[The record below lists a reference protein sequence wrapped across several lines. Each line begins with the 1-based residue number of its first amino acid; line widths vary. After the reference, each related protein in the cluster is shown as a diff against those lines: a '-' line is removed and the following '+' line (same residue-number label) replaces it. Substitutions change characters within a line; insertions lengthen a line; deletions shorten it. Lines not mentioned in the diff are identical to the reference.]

1 MKSKW
6 EVYQMSMEIRKN
18 YVNPLTMMNTN
29 RNQKLRLAS
38 AGTRDQAGKI
48 KELQSK
54 QQQLQNTLLLM
65 KSTGSDSSKMS
76 PENQKALEEKLEEI
90 SRELKSAKSELPKP
104 EEESTSLSSLSP
116 RKDIYEKTSS
126 VKVYPTGTP

>member
-1 MKSKW
+1 
-6 EVYQMSMEIRKN
+6 MSMEIRKN

-90 SRELKSAKSELPKP
+90 SRELKSAKS
-104 EEESTSLSSLSP
+104 
-116 RKDIYEKTSS
+116 
-126 VKVYPTGTP
+126 

>member
-1 MKSKW
+1 
-6 EVYQMSMEIRKN
+6 MSMEIRKN

>member
-38 AGTRDQAGKI
+38 AGTRDQVGKI